1 MEILQVLKKNTNTNM
16 NIVCGGCSFTRQA
29 KRLGLNGT
37 DTDFLEDE
45 LQMWR
50 WPHHIQELHNIGM
63 HEDV

>member
-50 WPHHIQELHNIGM
+50 
-63 HEDV
+63 